1 MTLKEKI
8 MNDLKKSMKE
18 RNEVKI
24 RTLRMI
30 IASIKNWE
38 INNLKDIDD
47 NSIIS
52 VLLKEAKKRKE
63 AIEEY
68 RKANRE
74 DLAKAEEEEL
84 KIIESYLP
92 ERMSEEEI
100 KGLVLKT
107 IEEVRATSLKDLG
120 RVMKAIMPKIKGK
133 ADGKLIN
140 DMVRKILSDDQ
151 T

>member
-8 MNDLKKSMKE
+8 MDDLKKAMKE
-18 RNEVKI
+18 RNEVKV
-24 RTLRMI
+24 RTLRMV

-38 INNLKDIDD
+38 VENTKEIDD
-47 NSIIS
+47 DGMIA
-52 VLLKEAKKRKE
+52 VLTKEAKRRKE

-68 RKANRE
+68 RKAGRE

-100 KGLVLKT
+100 KELVLKT
-107 IEEVRATSLKDLG
+107 IEEVKATSPKDLG
-120 RVMKAIMPKIKGK
+120 KVMKAIMPKVKGR
-133 ADGKLIN
+133 ADGKLVN
-140 DMVRKILSDDQ
+140 EMVRKILSDGQ
-151 T
+151 A

>member
-8 MNDLKKSMKE
+8 MDDLKKAMKE
-18 RNEVKI
+18 RNEVKV
-24 RTLRMI
+24 RTLRMV

-38 INNLKDIDD
+38 VENTKEIDD
-47 NSIIS
+47 DGMIA
-52 VLLKEAKKRKE
+52 VLSKEAKRRKE

-68 RKANRE
+68 RKAGRE

-100 KGLVLKT
+100 KELVLKT
-107 IEEVRATSLKDLG
+107 IEEVKATSPKDLG
-120 RVMKAIMPKIKGK
+120 KVMKAIMPKVKGR
-133 ADGKLIN
+133 ADGKLVN
-140 DMVRKILSDDQ
+140 EMVRKILSDGQ
-151 T
+151 A

>member
-18 RNEVKI
+18 RDEVKI

-52 VLLKEAKKRKE
+52 VLLKEAKRRKE

-74 DLAKAEEEEL
+74 DLVKAEEEEL

-100 KGLVLKT
+100 KELVLKT
-107 IEEVRATSLKDLG
+107 IEEIKATSLKDLG
-120 RVMKAIMPKIKGK
+120 KVMKAIMPKIKGK
-133 ADGKLIN
+133 ADGKLVN
-140 DMVRKILSDDQ
+140 DMVRKILGDDQ

>member
-1 MTLKEKI
+1 MALKERI
-8 MNDLKKSMKE
+8 MDDLKKAMKE
-18 RNEVKI
+18 RNEVKV
-24 RTLRMI
+24 RTLRMV

-38 INNLKDIDD
+38 VENTKEIDD
-47 NSIIS
+47 DGMIT
-52 VLLKEAKKRKE
+52 VLTKEAKRRKE

-68 RKANRE
+68 RKAGRE

-100 KGLVLKT
+100 KELVLKT
-107 IEEVRATSLKDLG
+107 IEEVKATSPKDLG
-120 RVMKAIMPKIKGK
+120 KVMKVIMPKVKGR
-133 ADGKLIN
+133 ADGKLVN
-140 DMVRKILSDDQ
+140 EMVRKILSDGQ

>member
-1 MTLKEKI
+1 MALKERI
-8 MNDLKKSMKE
+8 MNDLKKAMKE
-18 RNEVKI
+18 RNEVKV
-24 RTLRMI
+24 RTLRMV

-38 INNLKDIDD
+38 VENTKEIDD
-47 NSIIS
+47 DGMIT
-52 VLLKEAKKRKE
+52 VLTKEAKRRKE

-68 RKANRE
+68 RKAGRE

-100 KGLVLKT
+100 KELVLKT
-107 IEEVRATSLKDLG
+107 IEEVKATSPKDLG
-120 RVMKAIMPKIKGK
+120 KVMKVIMPKVKGR
-133 ADGKLIN
+133 ADGKLVN
-140 DMVRKILSDDQ
+140 EMVRKILSDGQ

>member
-8 MNDLKKSMKE
+8 MDDLKKAMKE
-18 RNEVKI
+18 RNEVKV
-24 RTLRMI
+24 RTLRMV

-38 INNLKDIDD
+38 VENTKEIDD
-47 NSIIS
+47 DGMIA
-52 VLLKEAKKRKE
+52 VLSKEAKRRKE

-68 RKANRE
+68 RKAGRE

-100 KGLVLKT
+100 KELVLKT
-107 IEEVRATSLKDLG
+107 IEEVKATSPKDLG
-120 RVMKAIMPKIKGK
+120 KVMKVIMPKVKGR
-133 ADGKLIN
+133 ADGKLVN
-140 DMVRKILSDDQ
+140 EMVRKILSDGQ
-151 T
+151 A

>member
-100 KGLVLKT
+100 KELVLKT
-107 IEEVRATSLKDLG
+107 IEEVKATSLKDLG

>member
-18 RNEVKI
+18 RDEVKI

-74 DLAKAEEEEL
+74 DLVKAEEEEL

-100 KGLVLKT
+100 KELVLKT
-107 IEEVRATSLKDLG
+107 IEEIKATSLKDLG
-120 RVMKAIMPKIKGK
+120 KVMKAIMPKIKGK
-133 ADGKLIN
+133 ADGKLVN
-140 DMVRKILSDDQ
+140 DMVRKILGDDQ

>member
-1 MTLKEKI
+1 MAFKERI
-8 MNDLKKSMKE
+8 MDDLKKAMKE
-18 RNEVKI
+18 RNEVKV
-24 RTLRMI
+24 RTLRMV

-38 INNLKDIDD
+38 VENTKEIDD
-47 NSIIS
+47 DGMIT
-52 VLLKEAKKRKE
+52 VLTKEAKRRKE

-68 RKANRE
+68 RKAGRE

-100 KGLVLKT
+100 KELVLKT
-107 IEEVRATSLKDLG
+107 IEEVKATSPKDLG
-120 RVMKAIMPKIKGK
+120 KVMKVIMPKVKGR
-133 ADGKLIN
+133 ADGKLVN
-140 DMVRKILSDDQ
+140 EMVRKILSDGQ